1 MGSLFRSLMPDVLT
15 RSGWNLSAKTPKAAR
30 RQKKG
35 SKAAEEKSD
44 SVPYEPVPPG
54 PPEDKENTNDA
65 QATPD
70 PAAEPAA
77 DSEVSKFFMVVSGA
91 NIRSK
96 TDNTR

>member
-1 MGSLFRSLMPDVLT
+1 MPDVLT

-44 SVPYEPVPPG
+44 SVPYEPVPAG

-65 QATPD
+65 
-70 PAAEPAA
+70 PAAAADTAVDPAA
-77 DSEVSKFFMVVSGA
+77 DSEVIFLKQSKKWEYG
-91 NIRSK
+91 IRNSLILL
-96 TDNTR
+96 TEAVG